1 MGANL
6 QPKQKIMKQLI
17 RLLGIGIL
25 VILLILV
32 RLFEHHLFYDPLID
46 FYRYGGHLAMKV
58 PEIIFSKLL
67 LNISLRYWL
76 NTLISLIILFVSF
89 RDKNIVK
96 FAALLF
102 ALLFA
107 IALIAFSVLYFNL
120 NSQNVMGLF
129 YVRRFLIHPLFILI
143 LLPAFYYYRLKK
155 REIP

>member
-1 MGANL
+1 MN
-6 QPKQKIMKQLI
+6 QLI
-17 RLLGIGIL
+17 RLSGIGLL
-25 VILLILV
+25 VILLVLV
-32 RLFEHHLFYDPLID
+32 RLFEHQLFYDPLID
-46 FYRYGGHLAMKV
+46 FYRYGGYLAMEV

-76 NTLISLIILFVSF
+76 NTLISLVILFVAF

-102 ALLFA
+102 ALLFG
-107 IALIAFSVLYFNL
+107 ISLTTFCVLYFNL

-143 LLPAFYYYRLKK
+143 LLPAFYYYRLQK
-155 REIP
+155 RENP

>member
-1 MGANL
+1 
-6 QPKQKIMKQLI
+6 MKQFL
-17 RLLGIGIL
+17 RLFGIGIL
-25 VILLILV
+25 VVLLVLV
-32 RLFEHHLFYDPLID
+32 RLFEHQLFYDPLID
-46 FYRYGGHLAMKV
+46 FYRYGGHLGMEV
-58 PEIIFSKLL
+58 PEIIFPKLV

-102 ALLFA
+102 TLLFGICLA
-107 IALIAFSVLYFNL
+107 AFSVLYFNL
-120 NSQNVMGLF
+120 NENNVMGLF

-155 REIP
+155 RENP